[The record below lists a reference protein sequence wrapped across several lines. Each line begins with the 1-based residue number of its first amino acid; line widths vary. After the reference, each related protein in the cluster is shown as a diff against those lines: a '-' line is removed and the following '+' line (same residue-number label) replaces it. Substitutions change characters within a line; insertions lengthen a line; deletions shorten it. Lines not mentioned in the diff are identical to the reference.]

1 MAPKQVVIEI
11 EAELWL
17 QAKVEA
23 AKRGIPLKQL
33 VAEALEKEIKGR

>member
-23 AKRGIPLKQL
+23 AKRGIPLKKL